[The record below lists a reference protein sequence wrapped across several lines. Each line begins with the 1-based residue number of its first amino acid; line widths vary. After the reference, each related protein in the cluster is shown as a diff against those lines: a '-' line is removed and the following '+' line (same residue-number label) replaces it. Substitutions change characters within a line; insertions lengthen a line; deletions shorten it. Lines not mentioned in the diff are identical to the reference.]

1 MHEADEAREAAK
13 ANTEGT
19 QSFKRM
25 STLGKAAAKLA
36 GENVEG
42 TVYKI
47 KYTLNLLPSML
58 EQDGRLIPA
67 LAASE
72 ELDIFNCSAV
82 KELLQFKW
90 KAHAEKRQL
99 LGATIH
105 VIYICTLIAYIQT
118 VYLSEP
124 PAVANHWLLAG
135 LGTCLLYPVYND
147 GTRVIKIGL
156 AYFASIANYID
167 LL

>member
-90 KAHAEKRQL
+90 
-99 LGATIH
+99 
-105 VIYICTLIAYIQT
+105 
-118 VYLSEP
+118 
-124 PAVANHWLLAG
+124 
-135 LGTCLLYPVYND
+135 
-147 GTRVIKIGL
+147 
-156 AYFASIANYID
+156 
-167 LL
+167 